1 MTIIHSA
8 DEFDKA
14 LISNKVVLVDFW
26 ATWCG
31 PCRMLMPVIEEVA
44 AEAEGKFAVLKVDVD
59 ENEQLAMRYKIMTI
73 PTLMVFKNGVAEDK
87 SIGVVP
93 KTAIMNMVEKYL

>member
-14 LISNKVVLVDFW
+14 LLSNKVVLVDFW

-59 ENEQLAMRYKIMTI
+59 ENEKLAMRYKIMTI
-73 PTLMVFKNGVAEDK
+73 PTLMVFKNGVAEGK

>member
-14 LISNKVVLVDFW
+14 LLSNKVVLVDFW

-93 KTAIMNMVEKYL
+93 KTTIMNMVEKYL